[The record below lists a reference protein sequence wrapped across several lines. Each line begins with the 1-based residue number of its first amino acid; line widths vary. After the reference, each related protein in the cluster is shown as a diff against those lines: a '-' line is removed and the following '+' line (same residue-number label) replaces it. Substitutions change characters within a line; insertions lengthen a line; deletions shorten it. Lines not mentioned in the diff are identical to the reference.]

1 MPDIPDMD
9 PEDAKRL
16 IADML
21 AALYDAIRFGA
32 DPMVTLDGPGV
43 SLYIHYCNGRD
54 QLYAHRDVP
63 GTTRS
68 DHAQTDG

>member
-43 SLYIHYCNGRD
+43 SLYIHYRNDRD
-54 QLYAHRDVP
+54 QLRAHRDGP
-63 GTTRS
+63 GARRS
-68 DHAQTDG
+68 EKA